1 MIEKLNTALEKLL
14 KKEEKYVAEDGKIL
28 KAKVYQDTMNMDTN
42 LIKLLISDERIKEL
56 FFINI
61 DGILVF
67 DKQKF
72 IWFIDSKDFLPD
84 SYTSFKNKIGL
95 IDRNRNYLSSNN
107 DVVLAFPFKDC
118 FLKGGQDKDEEKRKE
133 IMYNEIMAYED
144 IRRMLSPKIF
154 TNAKR
159 YTKNGIEENITLRKD
174 DNLIIKGNNLI
185 ALASLLEK
193 YGGGGVKCI
202 YIDPPYNTGSDSF
215 NYNDNFNHST
225 WLTFMKN
232 RLELAKKLLS
242 DDGVI
247 FVQCDDNEQAYLKV
261 LMDDIFGRENFVN
274 NISIKIS
281 PSSGVKRK
289 FSDIKFI
296 KNKENILLYKKER
309 ISLNKLYDI
318 TDEYDEHYNIYFN
331 KTEYTTLS
339 KKIDSL
345 FPIKIKKSDFLK
357 DDSVKKIIIK
367 EAENI
372 FRTHDPSK
380 WSIDNFENKNYT
392 EKINEYVYKVYNS
405 DKTKYEYII
414 KTSTNNLNR
423 LEPLSW
429 KLSEDKKNITT
440 LRGDFWDIGIE
451 GDIGN
456 VNKEGKTKFGEGQ
469 KPERLIKDIIFSS
482 TKENDLVLD
491 FHLGSGTTAAVAHKM
506 GRRYIGIE
514 QMDYIEDIAVERMK
528 KVIEGEQGGVSK
540 ATNWQGGGS
549 FVYCELKENS
559 QILLNKI
566 KEATEENILKIK
578 EEIYNDNRIVPYI
591 TRDEL
596 EKVNEEFKNLKVED
610 KKRVLIELIDK
621 NKLYINYSDIEDE
634 KYSISEEEKT
644 FTNSFY
650 KGDIK

>member
-14 KKEEKYVAEDGKIL
+14 IKEEKYVAEDGKIL
-28 KAKVYQDTMNMDTN
+28 KAKVYQDTMNMDTS

-56 FFINI
+56 FFTNI
-61 DGILVF
+61 DGVLVF

-95 IDRNRNYLSSNN
+95 INRNRNYLSSNN

-193 YGGGGVKCI
+193 YGGGVKCI

-225 WLTFMKN
+225 WLIFMKN

-261 LMDDIFGRENFVN
+261 LMDDIFGRENFVATAPRKTGAGSAAN
-274 NISIKIS
+274 RADYVLRKPYDFIMIYGKDKLSIC
-281 PSSGVKRK
+281 
-289 FSDIKFI
+289 
-296 KNKENILLYKKER
+296 
-309 ISLNKLYDI
+309 
-318 TDEYDEHYNIYFN
+318 FN
-331 KTEYTTLS
+331 KKNVGL
-339 KKIDSL
+339 KKYDFNDDYGDYMLGEFQASGSDSTRDARPNL
-345 FPIKIKKSDFLK
+345 YYPIYADSNNNLYLKKS
-357 DDSVKKIIIK
+357 
-367 EAENI
+367 
-372 FRTHDPSK
+372 
-380 WSIDNFENKNYT
+380 
-392 EKINEYVYKVYNS
+392 EK
-405 DKTKYEYII
+405 TI
-414 KTSTNNLNR
+414 KTILPNKVKGKDGR
-423 LEPLSW
+423 WMW
-429 KLSEDKKNITT
+429 KTQKFELDKDKFLYFDGTKIYRKIYNDKSEDQNKYQVEKAYFDESSYQNSTGTT
-440 LRGDFWDIGIE
+440 EL
-451 GDIGN
+451 
-456 VNKEGKTKFGEGQ
+456 KELLGEGVFNNP
-469 KPERLIKDIIFSS
+469 KPEFLISKLLEIS
-482 TKENDLVLD
+482 TKPNDLVLD

-506 GRRYIGIE
+506 GRKYIGIE

-528 KVIEGEQGGVSK
+528 KVIEGEQGGISK

-610 KKRVLIELIDK
+610 KKRVLIDLIDK

>member
-193 YGGGGVKCI
+193 YGGGVKCI

-225 WLTFMKN
+225 WLIFMKN

-261 LMDDIFGRENFVN
+261 LMDDIFGRENFVATAPRKTGAGSAAN
-274 NISIKIS
+274 RADYVLRKPYDFIMIYGKDKLSIC
-281 PSSGVKRK
+281 
-289 FSDIKFI
+289 
-296 KNKENILLYKKER
+296 
-309 ISLNKLYDI
+309 
-318 TDEYDEHYNIYFN
+318 FN
-331 KTEYTTLS
+331 KKNVGL
-339 KKIDSL
+339 KKYDFNDDYGDYMLGEFQASGSDSTRDARPNL
-345 FPIKIKKSDFLK
+345 YYPIYADSNNNLYLKKS
-357 DDSVKKIIIK
+357 
-367 EAENI
+367 
-372 FRTHDPSK
+372 
-380 WSIDNFENKNYT
+380 
-392 EKINEYVYKVYNS
+392 EK
-405 DKTKYEYII
+405 TI
-414 KTSTNNLNR
+414 KTILPNKVKGKDGR
-423 LEPLSW
+423 WMW
-429 KLSEDKKNITT
+429 KTQKFELDKDKFLYFDGTKIYRKIYNDKSEDQNKYQVEKAYFDESSYQNSTGTT
-440 LRGDFWDIGIE
+440 EL
-451 GDIGN
+451 
-456 VNKEGKTKFGEGQ
+456 KELLGEGVFNNP
-469 KPERLIKDIIFSS
+469 KPEFLISKLLEIS
-482 TKENDLVLD
+482 TKPNDLVLD

-506 GRRYIGIE
+506 GRKYIGIE

-528 KVIEGEQGGVSK
+528 KVIEGEQGGISK

-610 KKRVLIELIDK
+610 KKRVLIDLIDK

>member
-1 MIEKLNTALEKLL
+1 MIEKLNIALEKLL

-193 YGGGGVKCI
+193 YGEGVKCI

-261 LMDDIFGRENFVN
+261 LMDDIFGRENFVS

>member
-193 YGGGGVKCI
+193 YGGGVRCI

-345 FPIKIKKSDFLK
+345 FQIKIKKSDFLK

-514 QMDYIEDIAVERMK
+514 QMDYIEDIAVERMR

>member
-14 KKEEKYVAEDGKIL
+14 IKEEKYVAEDGKIL
-28 KAKVYQDTMNMDTN
+28 KAKVYQDTMNMDTS

-56 FFINI
+56 FFTNI
-61 DGILVF
+61 DGVLVF

-159 YTKNGIEENITLRKD
+159 YTKNGIEENITFRKD

-193 YGGGGVKCI
+193 YGGGVKCI

-225 WLTFMKN
+225 WLIFMKN

-261 LMDDIFGRENFVN
+261 LMDDIFGRENFVATAPRKTGAGSAAN
-274 NISIKIS
+274 RADYVLRKPYDFIMIYGKDKLSIC
-281 PSSGVKRK
+281 
-289 FSDIKFI
+289 
-296 KNKENILLYKKER
+296 
-309 ISLNKLYDI
+309 
-318 TDEYDEHYNIYFN
+318 FN
-331 KTEYTTLS
+331 KKNVGL
-339 KKIDSL
+339 KKYDFNDDYGDYMLGEFQASGSDSTRDARPNL
-345 FPIKIKKSDFLK
+345 YYPIYADSNNNLYLKKS
-357 DDSVKKIIIK
+357 
-367 EAENI
+367 
-372 FRTHDPSK
+372 
-380 WSIDNFENKNYT
+380 
-392 EKINEYVYKVYNS
+392 EK
-405 DKTKYEYII
+405 TI
-414 KTSTNNLNR
+414 KTILPNKVKGKDGR
-423 LEPLSW
+423 WMW
-429 KLSEDKKNITT
+429 KTQKFELDKDKFLYFDGTKIYRKIYNDKSEDQNKYQVEKAYFDESSYQNSTGTT
-440 LRGDFWDIGIE
+440 EL
-451 GDIGN
+451 
-456 VNKEGKTKFGEGQ
+456 KELLGEGVFNNP
-469 KPERLIKDIIFSS
+469 KPEFLISKLLEIS
-482 TKENDLVLD
+482 TKPNDLVLD

-506 GRRYIGIE
+506 GRKYIGIE

-528 KVIEGEQGGVSK
+528 KVIEGEQGGISK

-610 KKRVLIELIDK
+610 KKRVLIDLIDK

>member
-193 YGGGGVKCI
+193 YGGGVKCI

-261 LMDDIFGRENFVN
+261 LMDDIFGRENFVS

>member
-1 MIEKLNTALEKLL
+1 MIEKLNIALEKLL

-193 YGGGGVKCI
+193 YGGGVKCI

-261 LMDDIFGRENFVN
+261 LMDDIFGRENFVS

>member
-193 YGGGGVKCI
+193 YGGGGKCI

>member
-193 YGGGGVKCI
+193 YGGGVKCI

>member
-14 KKEEKYVAEDGKIL
+14 IKEEKYVAEDGKIL
-28 KAKVYQDTMNMDTN
+28 KAKVYQDTMNMDTS

-56 FFINI
+56 FFTNI
-61 DGILVF
+61 DGVLVF

-95 IDRNRNYLSSNN
+95 INRNRNYLSSNN

-225 WLTFMKN
+225 WLIFMKN

-261 LMDDIFGRENFVN
+261 LMDDIFGRENFVATAPRKTGAGSAAN
-274 NISIKIS
+274 RADYVLRKPYDFIMIYGKDKLSIC
-281 PSSGVKRK
+281 
-289 FSDIKFI
+289 
-296 KNKENILLYKKER
+296 
-309 ISLNKLYDI
+309 
-318 TDEYDEHYNIYFN
+318 FN
-331 KTEYTTLS
+331 KKNVGL
-339 KKIDSL
+339 KKYDFNDDYGDYMLGEFQASGSDSTRDARPNL
-345 FPIKIKKSDFLK
+345 YYPIYADSNNNLYLKKS
-357 DDSVKKIIIK
+357 
-367 EAENI
+367 
-372 FRTHDPSK
+372 
-380 WSIDNFENKNYT
+380 
-392 EKINEYVYKVYNS
+392 EK
-405 DKTKYEYII
+405 TI
-414 KTSTNNLNR
+414 KTILPNKVKGKDGR
-423 LEPLSW
+423 WMW
-429 KLSEDKKNITT
+429 KTQKFELDKDKFLYFDGTKIYRKIYNDKSEDQNKYQVEKAYFDESSYQNSTGTT
-440 LRGDFWDIGIE
+440 EL
-451 GDIGN
+451 
-456 VNKEGKTKFGEGQ
+456 KELLGEGVFNNP
-469 KPERLIKDIIFSS
+469 KPEFLISKLLEIS
-482 TKENDLVLD
+482 TKPNDLVLD

-506 GRRYIGIE
+506 GRKYIGIE

-528 KVIEGEQGGVSK
+528 KVIEGEQGGISK

-610 KKRVLIELIDK
+610 KKRVLIDLIDK

>member
-14 KKEEKYVAEDGKIL
+14 IKEEKYVAEDGKIL
-28 KAKVYQDTMNMDTN
+28 KAKVYQDTMNMDTS

-56 FFINI
+56 FFTNI
-61 DGILVF
+61 DGVLVF

-193 YGGGGVKCI
+193 YGGGVKCI

-225 WLTFMKN
+225 WLIFMKN

-261 LMDDIFGRENFVN
+261 LMDDIFGRENFVATAPRKTGAGSAAN
-274 NISIKIS
+274 RADYVLRKPYDFIMIYGKDKLSIC
-281 PSSGVKRK
+281 
-289 FSDIKFI
+289 
-296 KNKENILLYKKER
+296 
-309 ISLNKLYDI
+309 
-318 TDEYDEHYNIYFN
+318 FN
-331 KTEYTTLS
+331 KKNVGL
-339 KKIDSL
+339 KKYDFNDDYGDYMLGEFQASGSDSTRDARPNL
-345 FPIKIKKSDFLK
+345 YYPIYADSNNNLYLKKS
-357 DDSVKKIIIK
+357 
-367 EAENI
+367 
-372 FRTHDPSK
+372 
-380 WSIDNFENKNYT
+380 
-392 EKINEYVYKVYNS
+392 EK
-405 DKTKYEYII
+405 TI
-414 KTSTNNLNR
+414 KTILPNKVKGKDGR
-423 LEPLSW
+423 WMW
-429 KLSEDKKNITT
+429 KTQKFELDKDKFLYFDGTKIYRKIYNDKSEDQNKYQVEKAYFDESSYQNSTGTT
-440 LRGDFWDIGIE
+440 EL
-451 GDIGN
+451 
-456 VNKEGKTKFGEGQ
+456 KELLGEGVFNNP
-469 KPERLIKDIIFSS
+469 KPEFLISKLLEIS
-482 TKENDLVLD
+482 TKPNDLVLD

-506 GRRYIGIE
+506 GRKYIGIE

-528 KVIEGEQGGVSK
+528 KVIEGEQGGISK

-610 KKRVLIELIDK
+610 KKRVLIDLIDK

>member
-1 MIEKLNTALEKLL
+1 MIEKLNIALEKLL

-193 YGGGGVKCI
+193 YGGGVKCI

-261 LMDDIFGRENFVN
+261 LMDDIFGRENFVS

-514 QMDYIEDIAVERMK
+514 QMDYIEDIVVERMK

>member
-14 KKEEKYVAEDGKIL
+14 IKEEKYVAEDGKIL
-28 KAKVYQDTMNMDTN
+28 KAKVYQDTMNMDTS

-56 FFINI
+56 FFTNI
-61 DGILVF
+61 DGVLVF

-193 YGGGGVKCI
+193 YGEGVKCI

-225 WLTFMKN
+225 WLIFMKN

-261 LMDDIFGRENFVN
+261 LMDDIFGRENFVATAPRKTGAGSAAN
-274 NISIKIS
+274 RADYVLRKPYDFIMIYGKDKLSIC
-281 PSSGVKRK
+281 
-289 FSDIKFI
+289 
-296 KNKENILLYKKER
+296 
-309 ISLNKLYDI
+309 
-318 TDEYDEHYNIYFN
+318 FN
-331 KTEYTTLS
+331 KKNVGL
-339 KKIDSL
+339 KKYDFNDDYGDYMLGEFQASGSDSTRDARPNL
-345 FPIKIKKSDFLK
+345 YYPIYADSNNNLYLKKS
-357 DDSVKKIIIK
+357 
-367 EAENI
+367 
-372 FRTHDPSK
+372 
-380 WSIDNFENKNYT
+380 
-392 EKINEYVYKVYNS
+392 EK
-405 DKTKYEYII
+405 TI
-414 KTSTNNLNR
+414 KTILPNKVKGKDGR
-423 LEPLSW
+423 WMW
-429 KLSEDKKNITT
+429 KTQKFELDKDKFLYFDGTKIYRKIYNDKSEDQNKYQVEKAYFDESSYQNSTGTT
-440 LRGDFWDIGIE
+440 EL
-451 GDIGN
+451 
-456 VNKEGKTKFGEGQ
+456 KELLGEGVFNNP
-469 KPERLIKDIIFSS
+469 KPEFLISKLLEIS
-482 TKENDLVLD
+482 TKPNDLVLD

-506 GRRYIGIE
+506 GRKYIGIE

-528 KVIEGEQGGVSK
+528 KVIEGEQGGISK

-610 KKRVLIELIDK
+610 KKRVLIDLIDK